1 VKATEATVADQTKI
15 DLSRFDDDP
24 GSNRSFMKMAKI
36 DTNKKLQEED
46 EHDDSFGELEG
57 YNGFAQSSVVIE
69 ETK

>member
-1 VKATEATVADQTKI
+1 
-15 DLSRFDDDP
+15 
-24 GSNRSFMKMAKI
+24 MKMEKI
-36 DTNKKLQEED
+36 DTNKKLKEEE

>member
-1 VKATEATVADQTKI
+1 
-15 DLSRFDDDP
+15 
-24 GSNRSFMKMAKI
+24 MKMEKI
-36 DTNKKLQEED
+36 DTNKKLKEE